1 MVTKAIE
8 FLTQVKAEVKKV
20 TWPSRREAMGGTAV
34 VVAVVFFMSLFLGL
48 VDALLAKLIQGLF

>member
-34 VVAVVFFMSLFLGL
+34 VVAVVFFMSLFLGV